1 MLCPLCHTENR
12 DNAKFCKGCGRVLSE
27 EGVASQPLTS
37 ADAGSVQPVQ
47 AHEVLPPSFQ
57 AVEDTVYGQSS
68 PSSWQTG
75 DSVAGSSA
83 SVEPPAPVNAH
94 PAQPVQDISSEP
106 TQILMP
112 QQMLALHQKRWQEE
126 MEREQ
131 QQVASGDVSD
141 MPTMSQSMT
150 QSAAPES
157 ARDIAD
163 YPTIITPSMSE
174 LASGVSVQNS
184 SSSVLPP
191 TTATQSAHVTPP
203 SSPVTVES
211 QPAAE
216 ASQSAGKPPASGG
229 EEPTSAST
237 APGIESNMAP
247 GIVYKNEAINERMH
261 ESEQDM
267 AAKATAVT
275 STSNEGISVEQTTG
289 PEAVPEQVNIPETTS
304 NTNTVQEASNGSSQ
318 EQATTAFPLLAVG
331 ALVDGRY
338 EINQVI
344 SDSAEE
350 HTYAVTDHQGYQQCW
365 NCGSKENAVGDEF
378 CNDCGAELL
387 NAPYIMHEY
396 PAENGDGDARVLQG
410 SIANTLVYQGH
421 TYVIEQ
427 PQAAQI
433 SAPNG
438 VHLLASSD
446 SDAGTVRRSEANE
459 DSTLTLLFER
469 VHESISAPTGI
480 FIVADGMG
488 GHANGQGASRATIA
502 LISERIVREL
512 IMPPLSAEKSGEA
525 SNTLDEEALLTL
537 LHGSIEDANGTLC
550 QINQRDKTDMGS
562 TLTGFMMVGDHA
574 YIFNVGDSRTYM
586 LRDEKLYQLTN
597 DHSLVGQLVAGGLIE
612 PDDVYTHPQRNQI
625 FRSIGD
631 KPNVQIDL
639 FKQQVH
645 PGDILLSCSDGLWEM
660 VRDPQITEILNQ
672 ASDPQTACKH
682 LIEAANANGGED
694 NVSAVVVF
702 VR

>member
-12 DNAKFCKGCGRVLSE
+12 DNAKFCKGCGRILAE
-27 EGVASQPLTS
+27 EGTASQPLIS

-47 AHEVLPPSFQ
+47 ASEVPSPSSH

-68 PSSWQTG
+68 PSSWQG
-75 DSVAGSSA
+75 GESVAGPSA
-83 SVEPPAPVNAH
+83 SVEPAASVDARPS
-94 PAQPVQDISSEP
+94 QPQDISTEP

-131 QQVASGDVSD
+131 QQSAVSDVSD
-141 MPTMSQSMT
+141 MPTVFQKMT
-150 QSAAPES
+150 ESAAPEL

-174 LASGVSVQNS
+174 FTSDAPVQKS
-184 SSSVLPP
+184 SSSALPP
-191 TTATQSAHVTPP
+191 TTTVQSVDVPVP
-203 SSPVTVES
+203 SSPVAAEF
-211 QPAAE
+211 QPASE
-216 ASQSAGKPPASGG
+216 ASLPVGKPPVPVEETSGVAEAASGV
-229 EEPTSAST
+229 ESSRV
-237 APGIESNMAP
+237 PGS
-247 GIVYKNEAINERMH
+247 VYKNETTNEQMH
-261 ESEQDM
+261 EAEQN
-267 AAKATAVT
+267 TAVQT
-275 STSNEGISVEQTTG
+275 PAAASTSNEESSVEQMTG

-304 NTNTVQEASNGSSQ
+304 NTNTVQEATNGSPQ
-318 EQATTAFPLLAVG
+318 EQVTAAFPLLAVG
-331 ALVDGRY
+331 TLIDGRY
-338 EINQVI
+338 EVNQVI

-350 HTYAVTDHQGYQQCW
+350 HIYAVTDHQGYQQCW
-365 NCGSKENAVGDEF
+365 NCGSKENAEGDEF

-396 PAENGDGDARVLQG
+396 PAENGNGDARVLQG

-433 SAPNG
+433 SSPNG

-446 SDAGTVRRSEANE
+446 SDAGTVRRTEPNE

-525 SNTLDEEALLTL
+525 SSVLDEESLLTL

-672 ASDPQTACKH
+672 ATDPQTACRQ

>member
-12 DNAKFCKGCGRVLSE
+12 DNAKFCKGCGRVLIE
-27 EGVASQPLTS
+27 EGTTSQQSIPAQ
-37 ADAGSVQPVQ
+37 ADAGLTQPAQ
-47 AHEVLPPSFQ
+47 AHEAAPPAFQ
-57 AVEDTVYGQSS
+57 AAADTISGQSS
-68 PSSWQTG
+68 SSSQPIG
-75 DSVAGSSA
+75 GSVTAASSG
-83 SVEPPAPVNAH
+83 PATQADTYPD
-94 PAQPVQDISSEP
+94 QSRDISTEP
-106 TQILMP
+106 TQILLP
-112 QQMLALHQKRWQEE
+112 QQMLALHQKRWKEE
-126 MEREQ
+126 AEREQ
-131 QQVASGDVSD
+131 RQSAASDISE
-141 MPTMSQSMT
+141 MPTMSQNMA
-150 QSAAPES
+150 QSATSGPAS
-157 ARDIAD
+157 DIAD
-163 YPTIITPSMSE
+163 YPTIITPPMSE
-174 LASGVSVQNS
+174 VMPGAPVQS
-184 SSSVLPP
+184 SPDSALPP
-191 TTATQSAHVTPP
+191 TGATQSADATLP
-203 SSPVTVES
+203 SSST
-211 QPAAE
+211 AAE
-216 ASQSAGKPPASGG
+216 FRPAGEMSAGEPSASEG
-229 EEPTSAST
+229 EETGNVT
-237 APGIESNMAP
+237 LRREDGGAP
-247 GIVYKNEAINERMH
+247 GIVNNVTTNEQIH
-261 ESEQDM
+261 EAGQDM
-267 AAKATAVT
+267 AGVSTATA
-275 STSNEGISVEQTTG
+275 STSSEESSMEQMTG
-289 PEAVPEQVNIPETTS
+289 PEAVPEQIHPSEIS
-304 NTNTVQEASNGSSQ
+304 GNTNTVQDAGSSSSTGQ
-318 EQATTAFPLLAVG
+318 TTAAFPLLAVG
-331 ALVDGRY
+331 TLVDGRY
-338 EINQVI
+338 EVNQVI

-350 HTYAVTDHQGYQQCW
+350 HVYDVIDRQGYQQCW
-365 NCGSKENAVGDEF
+365 NCGSKENAEGDEF

-396 PAENGDGDARVLQG
+396 PAQDGDGDARVLQG
-410 SIANTLVYQGH
+410 SIVNTLVYQGH

-446 SDAGTVRRSEANE
+446 SDAGTVRRNEANE

-469 VHESISAPTGI
+469 VHESISSPVGI

-512 IMPPLSAEKSGEA
+512 IMPPLSSEKSGEA
-525 SNTLDEEALLTL
+525 SNVPDEDSLLTL

-562 TLTGFMMVGDHA
+562 TLTGFMMVRDHA

-672 ASDPQTACKH
+672 ATDPQTASRQ